1 MGPQIYNPSPNMM
14 GQPNNGY
21 AATNSQEDREM
32 MERNADKH
40 VYNSITTVREIYKAA
55 DPEMKKR
62 IKADLTK
69 LVGEMPT

>member
-1 MGPQIYNPSPNMM
+1 
-14 GQPNNGY
+14 
-21 AATNSQEDREM
+21 M
-32 MERNADKH
+32 MERNVDKH

>member
-1 MGPQIYNPSPNMM
+1 M
-14 GQPNNGY
+14 
-21 AATNSQEDREM
+21 
-32 MERNADKH
+32 
-40 VYNSITTVREIYKAA
+40 REIYKSA

>member
-1 MGPQIYNPSPNMM
+1 MIKIIFWLLRPYKFEES
-14 GQPNNGY
+14 